1 MSEEKILDKKVIV
14 SFKVSPRI
22 KRLLDE
28 IAEDMGISR
37 SELLRSCIVNIIVN
51 QHKKRPK
58 VN

>member
-1 MSEEKILDKKVIV
+1 MDKKVIV